1 VNGLAEGLAAVFEPT
16 ALLCFAIG
24 LGLGMLVGVFPGIT
38 ISMAVALAT
47 SFTLTL
53 EPAQGLSMLLAIYVA
68 AQYGDRIPSILVNT
82 PGTPA
87 AVATTLDGYP
97 MARKGQAGLALSISA
112 IATTVGI
119 MMSMLVLIFLAQ
131 PIASFALRFGP
142 FEMFA
147 LVVFGLTVIISI
159 ASNSLAKGIFAG
171 FIGLDPMTGDQR
183 FAFGVNDLTGGLH
196 FIALIIGLFGITE
209 VLDQILTHSEKKGH
223 TITSLGRW
231 WPNKS
236 ELKRVA
242 KPMAQSGAL
251 GVVIGVVPA
260 AGGDIAGLV
269 GWNRAK
275 AISKHPEEF
284 GKGSIEGLVGSD
296 TASSSTLGGAVT
308 TTLALGIPGDSV
320 MAIMLGSMIIWGI
333 QPGPSLFERRPDII
347 VTIVAIMLM
356 ATIGSTIV
364 SLIRTKGMTKLL
376 DLKPQLLWGVILVF
390 CVVGTYATTNNVMT
404 VVQMLVF
411 GVLGLALRRVGIPA
425 GPIVLGFLL
434 GPLAE
439 SNLRRALVIGH
450 PVEMLT
456 RPISLVLLLLAAA
469 SLFWPI
475 IKKSIDRRK
484 AEVASA

>member
-1 VNGLAEGLAAVFEPT
+1 
-16 ALLCFAIG
+16 
-24 LGLGMLVGVFPGIT
+24 
-38 ISMAVALAT
+38 
-47 SFTLTL
+47 
-53 EPAQGLSMLLAIYVA
+53 
-68 AQYGDRIPSILVNT
+68 
-82 PGTPA
+82 
-87 AVATTLDGYP
+87 
-97 MARKGQAGLALSISA
+97 
-112 IATTVGI
+112 
-119 MMSMLVLIFLAQ
+119 
-131 PIASFALRFGP
+131 
-142 FEMFA
+142 
-147 LVVFGLTVIISI
+147 
-159 ASNSLAKGIFAG
+159 
-171 FIGLDPMTGDQR
+171 
-183 FAFGVNDLTGGLH
+183 
-196 FIALIIGLFGITE
+196 
-209 VLDQILTHSEKKGH
+209 
-223 TITSLGRW
+223 
-231 WPNKS
+231 
-236 ELKRVA
+236 
-242 KPMAQSGAL
+242 
-251 GVVIGVVPA
+251 
-260 AGGDIAGLV
+260 
-269 GWNRAK
+269 
-275 AISKHPEEF
+275 
-284 GKGSIEGLVGSD
+284 
-296 TASSSTLGGAVT
+296 
-308 TTLALGIPGDSV
+308 